1 MWEWGTLEVWHR
13 EYLISDDKSLVDSD
27 VVCDFLSKSY
37 WANHRTPEVI
47 RKSIDNSVCY
57 GIYHG
62 DNMIGFA
69 RVVTDW
75 ATVYYL
81 CDVFID
87 ENHRGRGLGKKLV
100 EAIIADFPSMMGLLG
115 TKDAHG
121 LYEQYGFVRDT
132 QRFMRRRPR

>member
-1 MWEWGTLEVWHR
+1 MDIWHG
-13 EYLISDDKSLVDSD
+13 EYRISDDKTLVDRD
-27 VVCDFLSKSY
+27 VVCAFLSRSY
-37 WANHRTPEVI
+37 WANHRTPDVI

-62 DNMIGFA
+62 NHMIGFA

-81 CDVFID
+81 CDVFVD
-87 ENHRGRGLGKKLV
+87 EHHRGHGLGKMLIETIV
-100 EAIIADFPSMMGLLG
+100 DDFPSMTGFLG

-121 LYEQYGFVRDT
+121 LYEQYGFIRNAE
-132 QRFMRRRPR
+132 RFMIRQSR